1 MRASGERF
9 AASFILLA
17 CIGPST
23 GFVPMGRI
31 SVELRQP
38 DAVSIC
44 AAVGTRPKP
53 GMRSRINIRQPSAR
67 TSVAVQAL
75 PGEKKEVISEA
86 LRKSVVVEAAME
98 HCFQVASDLDSYT
111 KWCSKGGMKKVIVME
126 RNEDN
131 LASKVQLT
139 AGKLGVDMLN
149 VMEYSYISPSEVSF
163 NSIEGD
169 VMKKLEG
176 RYMFAAVANEPSKTE
191 VTYELDLEFG
201 FPLPGMVRTQ
211 ICGAIMRTALN
222 AFKTYAETGQGP

>member
-1 MRASGERF
+1 VSLGLNKRMRASGERF

-38 DAVSIC
+38 DAVSMC

-53 GMRSRINIRQPSAR
+53 GMRSRINIRQQSAR

-75 PGEKKEVISEA
+75 PSEKKEVISEA

-126 RNEDN
+126 RNDDN
-131 LASKVQLT
+131 LASKVQ
-139 AGKLGVDMLN
+139 VC
-149 VMEYSYISPSEVSF
+149 
-163 NSIEGD
+163 
-169 VMKKLEG
+169 
-176 RYMFAAVANEPSKTE
+176 
-191 VTYELDLEFG
+191 
-201 FPLPGMVRTQ
+201 TQ
-211 ICGAIMRTALN
+211 HL
-222 AFKTYAETGQGP
+222 